1 MAEINNI
8 KRQLKIKSGA
18 TKRLFKE
25 NGLYRNESEDLKR
38 KLDKLIA
45 DGVPEDE
52 WEVKNAVGHPA
63 FSTWCLNVFIHLP
76 TCDQRRL
83 CEESNKMIQDTSER
97 LGSNVT
103 DLRELVVAAKKE
115 PSLAEDADLLDAE
128 SVLEEAS
135 V

>member
-52 WEVKNAVGHPA
+52 WEVRNA
-63 FSTWCLNVFIHLP
+63 
-76 TCDQRRL
+76 RRL

-97 LGSNVT
+97 LGSNVA

-115 PSLAEDADLLDAE
+115 PSLAEDTDLAE
-128 SVLEEAS
+128 R
-135 V
+135 